1 MFRTKFNLDGSIN
14 KHKEKLIMK
23 GYYQIIGINYS
34 YNFSPVAS
42 HDTIQLLLFIVAQ
55 KGWQGFHMDIK
66 TTFLNGFLQDGIY
79 VEQPK
84 GFSIK
89 GKQDRVYLL
98 KKAFYDVKQASIVWY
113 NKINDPLLQLE
124 LQKNLY
130 ETTLYIKHVGAYIL
144 ITSL

>member
-1 MFRTKFNLDGSIN
+1 
-14 KHKEKLIMK
+14 
-23 GYYQIIGINYS
+23 
-34 YNFSPVAS
+34 
-42 HDTIQLLLFIVAQ
+42 
-55 KGWQGFHMDIK
+55 MDIK
-66 TTFLNGFLQDGIY
+66 TAFLNGFLQDEIY

-89 GKQDRVYLL
+89 GKQDKVYLL

-113 NKINDPLLQLE
+113 NKINDHLLQLE